1 MDVREL
7 SAVAVVFVVGTG
19 SDETR
24 LRAVEDEMLDGLR
37 KEHDPK
43 PVHTEGSAQ
52 SNWIVADFFD
62 VIVHI
67 MKADVRAH
75 YDIEGLW
82 ADAPQVKPPAPRK
95 RAAKKE

>member
-1 MDVREL
+1 
-7 SAVAVVFVVGTG
+7 
-19 SDETR
+19 
-24 LRAVEDEMLDGLR
+24 
-37 KEHDPK
+37 
-43 PVHTEGSAQ
+43 
-52 SNWIVADFFD
+52 VADFFD

>member
-1 MDVREL
+1 
-7 SAVAVVFVVGTG
+7 
-19 SDETR
+19 
-24 LRAVEDEMLDGLR
+24 
-37 KEHDPK
+37 
-43 PVHTEGSAQ
+43 VHTEGSAQ

-82 ADAPQVKPPAPRK
+82 ADAAQVKPPAVRK
-95 RAAKKE
+95 KAIKKE